1 MTTHHINILRL
12 ANYQKGGSVF
22 VGAIADLN
30 VTAFDDTT
38 ITLDWTTP
46 SADNP
51 IDYYEVY
58 LNGVF
63 YENTTDD
70 TEGWTVTGL
79 TAGTSYNIKL
89 KTVDTL
95 GNKSG
100 FSNAV
105 TQSTTGGVSPIY
117 DGVSTMYSLRRPA
130 MTTLWTNAVLKIRR
144 SSDNATAFVFF
155 DGADI
160 NDTLSTSSFISTSS
174 NTTPSAT
181 TLGTWLGSNDAF
193 VETWFG
199 ITDNNTIDTG
209 KRAIQTTTGKQPKFA
224 NSGVIATKNGNPA
237 IDFLSDLRYLTTNAL
252 TALNSGNSFTVISVS
267 ALSTL
272 DTVGVVCSNSINT
285 TSNDSR
291 FIHLNDNRTQKA
303 LSVLRNTS
311 GAQYNADLLAQQNT
325 LSQKLLTSVMNYPS
339 ALTSYYNGTIQDY
352 LAVTGSWVN
361 NTFTIGVQRNEA
373 TQLNGTMQELIIFPS
388 DKTSDLATLHTEMNA
403 YYSIY

>member
-1 MTTHHINILRL
+1 MNTHHINIIRL
-12 ANYQKGGSVF
+12 ANAQKSVPVF

-30 VTAFDDTT
+30 VTAYDDTT

-51 IDYYEVY
+51 IDYYEVWVD
-58 LNGVF
+58 NVF

-70 TEGWTVTGL
+70 TEGWVVTGL

-117 DGVSTMYSLRRPA
+117 NGVSVIYTLRRPA

-144 SSDNATAFVFF
+144 SLDNTTAFVFF
-155 DGADI
+155 NGSAV
-160 NDTLSTSSFISTSS
+160 NDTISTASFISTSS
-174 NTTPSAT
+174 NTTPDAT
-181 TLGTWLGSNDAF
+181 TLGTWLGANDAF

-209 KRAIQTTTGKQPKFA
+209 KRAIQTTTSLQPKFA
-224 NSGVIATKNGNPA
+224 TAGVLITKGSKIA
-237 IDFLSDLRYLTTNAL
+237 IDFLAGTRYLEATTN
-252 TALNSGNSFTVISVS
+252 TSLNSGNAFTSLTVS
-267 ALSTL
+267 SNNNSSSAGAIWCSSNINNNFIQIIN
-272 DTVGVVCSNSINT
+272 DTRAAQKRLIYV
-285 TSNDSR
+285 
-291 FIHLNDNRTQKA
+291 LNGTYYF
-303 LSVLRNTS
+303 S
-311 GAQYNADLLAQQNT
+311 DLLSAQSGTGQKLISATVDSSKNQTGYFNGAIQNT
-325 LSQKLLTSVMNYPS
+325 VAYSGTYTNNAFFIGLREGG
-339 ALTSYYNGTIQDY
+339 TSYLDGTIQE
-352 LAVTGSWVN
+352 
-361 NTFTIGVQRNEA
+361 I
-373 TQLNGTMQELIIFPS
+373 IIFPS
-388 DKTSDLATLHTEMNA
+388 DKTSDLATLHAEMNA